1 MLFLRTMDTLKWIFN
16 GRLNRFL
23 IKRGFGPIIE
33 VKVMPNDPIELVLAL
48 ILAVLIM
55 IFEELK

>member
-1 MLFLRTMDTLKWIFN
+1 
-16 GRLNRFL
+16 
-23 IKRGFGPIIE
+23 
-33 VKVMPNDPIELVLAL
+33 VKVMLNDPFQLVLAL